1 MARIG
6 QLDRRVTIQRPVVVT
21 SAAGASTV
29 SFVDVAGAPTVW
41 AKIESLPGGT
51 EMDEA
56 GRLQPRAFW
65 RVTIR
70 RRGGIERGFR
80 FVYGDRALHIRDI
93 GDDSSRSA
101 MLECVCVEYPP

>member
-6 QLDRRVTIQRPVVVT
+6 QLDKRVTLQRPVVAT
-21 SAAGASTV
+21 SPAGASTV
-29 SFVDVAGAPTVW
+29 SFVDVAGTPTVW
-41 AKIESLPGGT
+41 AKVESLPGGA

-70 RRGGIERGFR
+70 RRKEIDRGFR
-80 FVYGDRALHIRDI
+80 FMYGSRALHIRDI
-93 GDDSSRSA
+93 GDDNSRSA
-101 MLECVCVEYPP
+101 MLECLCTEYPP